1 MERLNDKNTFRAA
14 VASLRIKLIDAYI
27 IRKFL
32 GTFFFCLV
40 LILILAVVFDFAE
53 KIDNF
58 IEKEAPVRAIVFD
71 YYMNFIPYFATL
83 FAPLFVFISVIFFTS
98 KMAVNTEIIA
108 ILNCGMSFRR
118 MMWPYFLSALVI
130 AIFTFVLTNFV
141 IPNSNLIRM
150 DFEDKYYRSSARKV
164 TVENIHRQVFKNIY
178 VYMGSYNPLSQ
189 RGQNFTIEKI
199 DSGRLMS
206 KLSATSVIY
215 DTTLI
220 ISDTIIN
227 KWTAINYYIRE
238 IKDNEEVITKGRE
251 IDTTL
256 TINPDDFSRDP
267 GFVGTMTYRELEDYI
282 DLLQL
287 QGSDELKLF
296 LIEKHRRFA
305 NPFAVF
311 ILTLIGVSLSS
322 RKIRGGIGMNI
333 GTGLILSF
341 SYILFLQFASQFSL
355 KGNLGPMLAMWIPN
369 ILYSIIALVLYKM
382 APK

>member
-1 MERLNDKNTFRAA
+1 MEKLNDKKTFGETLG
-14 VASLRIKLIDAYI
+14 SLKIKLIDLYI

-32 GTFFFCLV
+32 GTFFFSLV
-40 LILILAVVFDFAE
+40 LILTIAVVFDFAE

-58 IEKEAPVRAIVFD
+58 MEKEAPVKAIIFD
-71 YYMNFIPYFATL
+71 YYLNFIPYFATL

-108 ILNCGMSFRR
+108 ILNSGMSFRR
-118 MMWPYFLSALVI
+118 MMWPYFLSATVI
-130 AIFTFVLTNFV
+130 AIFTFMLTNFV
-141 IPNSNLIRM
+141 IPKSNSARM
-150 DFEDKYYRSSARKV
+150 DFEDKYYRSSSRKV

-178 VYMGSYNPLSQ
+178 VYMGSYNPISQ
-189 RGQNFTIEKI
+189 RGHNFTIERFN
-199 DSGRLMS
+199 DSGKLES
-206 KLSATSVIY
+206 KLSSASVIY
-215 DTTLI
+215 DTT
-220 ISDTIIN
+220 TN
-227 KWTAINYYIRE
+227 KWTAVNYYVRD
-238 IKDNEEVITKGRE
+238 IKDREETITKGKQ

-256 TINPDDFSRDP
+256 TISPKDFSRDP
-267 GFVGTMTYRELEDYI
+267 GFVGTMTYRELDDYI

-296 LIEKHRRFA
+296 LIEKHRRYA

-333 GTGLILSF
+333 GIGLVLSF

-369 ILYSIIALVLYKM
+369 ILYSFMALVLYKL

>member
-1 MERLNDKNTFRAA
+1 MERLNDKKTFRA
-14 VASLRIKLIDAYI
+14 SLKSLKIKIIDGYI

-32 GTFFFCLV
+32 GTFFLSLL
-40 LILILAVVFDFAE
+40 LILTIAVVFDFAE

-58 IEKEAPVRAIVFD
+58 MEKSAPVGAILFD
-71 YYMNFIPYFATL
+71 YYLNFIPYFATL

-108 ILNCGMSFRR
+108 ILNSGMSFRR

-130 AIFTFVLTNFV
+130 VMFTFWLTNFV
-141 IPNSNLIRM
+141 IPHSNLVRL
-150 DFEDKYYRSSARKV
+150 DFEEKYYRSVSRKLP
-164 TVENIHRQVFKNIY
+164 VENITRQVFKNVY
-178 VYMGSYNPLSQ
+178 VSLESFNPLSQ
-189 RGQNFTIEKI
+189 VGRNLTIDKI
-199 DSGRLMS
+199 NDEGRLES
-206 KLSATSVIY
+206 RLTAVTVRY
-215 DTTLI
+215 DTTN
-220 ISDTIIN
+220 N
-227 KWTAINYYIRE
+227 KWSCFNYNIRRL
-238 IKDNEEVITKGRE
+238 DGNEEIITKGNN

-256 TINPDDFSRDP
+256 MIKPGDFSKDP
-267 GFVGTMTYRELEDYI
+267 GIVGTMNFRELNDYI
-282 DLLQL
+282 SLLRL
-287 QGSDELKLF
+287 QGSDEIKLF

-322 RKIRGGIGMNI
+322 KKIRGGIGMNI
-333 GTGLILSF
+333 GIGLILSF

-369 ILYSIIALVLYKM
+369 ILYSVIALVLYKM